1 MEKLLKRPSDEV
13 LSQLADIASV
23 PREKEARD
31 LFSRFIVHMLLPDL
45 HSFCN
50 RPKNRPNNQAVREA
64 VQAMYSVLRAI
75 NNLSTKD
82 RELLVDSYLEYG
94 IYRFLMYADDHVVK
108 FEDGHIAE
116 QLRPPGRP
124 KGRRGNKNL
133 GLAQLVSDLIYIADK
148 VGGKLTCE
156 KNIGQGTLIDAID
169 VLEPFLPPSV
179 VQQDRSPSTIDDMR
193 SAAYKRLDEDRT
205 AFARKMEGLRV
216 VRMLDLKDI
225 LDWIAPVAES
235 D

>member
-1 MEKLLKRPSDEV
+1 MEKLLNRPSDEV
-13 LSQLADIASV
+13 LSQLADIAGV
-23 PREKEARD
+23 RREKKARD

-45 HSFCN
+45 HFFCN
-50 RPKNRPNNQAVREA
+50 SPKNRPNNQAVREA

-94 IYRFLMYADDHVVK
+94 IRRFLMYADDHVVK
-108 FEDGHIAE
+108 LEDGHITE
-116 QLRPPGRP
+116 RLRPPGKP
-124 KGRRGNKNL
+124 KGRRNNKNL
-133 GLAQLVSDLIYIADK
+133 GLAQLVSGLIYIADK

-156 KNIGQGTLIDAID
+156 KNIGRGTLIDAID

-179 VQQDRSPSTIDDMR
+179 AQQDRSPSTIDDMR
-193 SAAYKRLDEDRT
+193 STAYKRLDEGRT

-225 LDWIAPVAES
+225 LDTIAPVAES

>member
-1 MEKLLKRPSDEV
+1 MEKHLNRPSDEV

-23 PREKEARD
+23 PREKEARN

-45 HSFCN
+45 HAFYD

-64 VQAMYSVLRAI
+64 VQAMHSVLRAI

-94 IYRFLMYADDHVVK
+94 IYRFLMYADDYVVK
-108 FEDGHIAE
+108 FEDGHIAGAT
-116 QLRPPGRP
+116 RPPGKP
-124 KGRRGNKNL
+124 KGRRDNKNL
-133 GLAQLVSDLIYIADK
+133 GLEQLVSNLVYIADK

-156 KNIGQGTLIDAID
+156 KNVGQGTLIDAID
-169 VLEPFLPPSV
+169 VLEPFLPPSI
-179 VQQDRSPSTIDDMR
+179 VQQNRSPSTIDDMR
-193 SAAYKRLDEDRT
+193 SAAYKRLAENR
-205 AFARKMEGLRV
+205 AARARQMEGLRV
-216 VRMLDLKDI
+216 VRMLDLDDI
-225 LDWIAPVAES
+225 LDSIAPVAES